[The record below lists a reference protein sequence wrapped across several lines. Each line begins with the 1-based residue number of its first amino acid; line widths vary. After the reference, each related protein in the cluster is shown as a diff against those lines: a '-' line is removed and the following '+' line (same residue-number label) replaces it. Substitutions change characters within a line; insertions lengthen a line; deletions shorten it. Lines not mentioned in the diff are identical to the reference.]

1 MIMEDSN
8 WSSQTNWTLSSGT
21 LHNCLTFQTSL
32 SFGADNESTT
42 TVESHPLLL
51 HSPSPDS
58 TPCEITINF
67 AEKHELRQIYVRS
80 TARVYEIYTALDLK
94 SSNEYLCTVRC
105 GVAFRDGQVLRSR
118 CVNDVD
124 SLCDENVRSEDD
136 WVEVK
141 AVDATSHAKPYI
153 NLTNTAQDLYEATAE
168 INDVNPCISV
178 TLRLL
183 SLQTKGSIC
192 VDEIYVFGD
201 PVDSEIQES
210 HNENS
215 SSSSLMAML
224 LPTLMQVS
232 KTTGRSSLNDVRKD
246 KEFVLEDAMKET
258 PHPSGSVIENQLKG
272 KNCITDPHEIE
283 LKEVKRSSVS
293 QSQPEKFSKTAKME
307 SDHLAMPSQT
317 AQMDS
322 NCKDMTSKVA
332 EMEDHSRAVPS
343 KGDFSGGNVE
353 RALEKL
359 MSRMDRIEEICLGF
373 QEKMVMPMNSIE
385 ARLQRVEQQLETLSM
400 KWQNPERPSC
410 YRISAPDASCIES
423 DTHSCEDCLD
433 CTVIGEI
440 ESDKKSL
447 HTEVLNVFPQ
457 DDSPQRMSD
466 SEHTTQLLPGL
477 VVTAPEFS
485 EVEDEDDNASEQE
498 MSPSNDKAKLS
509 IDDALSSALANFLSS
524 SLSSE
529 LTKHTKSLHVKTP
542 EFSNEDDD
550 QESNN
555 EPVNSDSV
563 CPTDSGKF
571 IPFQVASFEKGE
583 KVKNDPNDK
592 NSEETAKVK
601 NDPNDKNS
609 EETAEEA
616 EQRDLFCK
624 AQGDR
629 DEVCIDRIS
638 AEPSL
643 RIEDNKTSA
652 EFSLR
657 IEDNKN
663 GKITSEQNDV
673 ILSNISDIPNE
684 VVDSQTPSDYRAKAP
699 KNTFH
704 DYIIENVLGFSLS
717 SPVVDFEIPL
727 LDVKFISHTSPIPDG
742 FLESLLFETPQTSSR
757 DPSVEESI
765 GDISI
770 DDQVAK
776 FLECETPETN
786 SESGDLSIPLD
797 DLFKVLDETPETNS
811 RDPSV
816 NENIENLSITD
827 LLDSFFFESSF
838 GKIFE
843 TVKESN
849 EGVSIKDQRKDNSDL
864 SIEEHTNLIS
874 VNECEPVNPSSSTH
888 FVQVEDLSTSLI
900 EPVNIEG
907 GALAEDHKRKR
918 DPSDWS
924 PDTFHRP

>member
-1 MIMEDSN
+1 M
-8 WSSQTNWTLSSGT
+8 
-21 LHNCLTFQTSL
+21 
-32 SFGADNESTT
+32 
-42 TVESHPLLL
+42 
-51 HSPSPDS
+51 
-58 TPCEITINF
+58 
-67 AEKHELRQIYVRS
+67 
-80 TARVYEIYTALDLK
+80 
-94 SSNEYLCTVRC
+94 
-105 GVAFRDGQVLRSR
+105 
-118 CVNDVD
+118 
-124 SLCDENVRSEDD
+124 
-136 WVEVK
+136 
-141 AVDATSHAKPYI
+141 
-153 NLTNTAQDLYEATAE
+153 
-168 INDVNPCISV
+168 NPCISV

-183 SLQTKGSIC
+183 SLQTKGSVC

-201 PVDSEIQES
+201 PVDSEIQVS
-210 HNENS
+210 SNENS

-224 LPTLMQVS
+224 FPTLMQVS
-232 KTTGRSSLNDVRKD
+232 KTTGLSSLNDVRKD
-246 KEFVLEDAMKET
+246 KQFVLEDDLKET
-258 PHPSGSVIENQLKG
+258 PHPSGSAIENQLKG

-283 LKEVKRSSVS
+283 LKEVKGSSVS
-293 QSQPEKFSKTAKME
+293 PCQPETFSKTAKME
-307 SDHLAMPSQT
+307 SDHLATPSQT

-322 NCKDMTSKVA
+322 NCKATPSKVT
-332 EMEDHSRAVPS
+332 EMENHSRAAPS
-343 KGDFSGGNVE
+343 QGDFSGGNVE

-423 DTHSCEDCLD
+423 DTDSCEDCLD
-433 CTVIGEI
+433 CTVIREI

-457 DDSPQRMSD
+457 DDSPQDMSD

-485 EVEDEDDNASEQE
+485 EGEDEDDNASEQE
-498 MSPSNDKAKLS
+498 MSPSNDKTKLS

-529 LTKHTKSLHVKTP
+529 FTKHTKTLHVNAP
-542 EFSNEDDD
+542 EFSNEDDHD
-550 QESNN
+550 HVSNN

-571 IPFQVASFEKGE
+571 IPFQVPSFEKGE
-583 KVKNDPNDK
+583 KVKND
-592 NSEETAKVK
+592 S
-601 NDPNDKNS
+601 NDKNS

-616 EQRDLFCK
+616 EQRNLFCK
-624 AQGDR
+624 AQGDK
-629 DEVCIDRIS
+629 DEVCVDRTS

-643 RIEDNKTSA
+643 RIEDK
-652 EFSLR
+652 
-657 IEDNKN
+657 KN
-663 GKITSEQNDV
+663 GEITGEQNDV
-673 ILSNISDIPNE
+673 ILSNISNITNKD
-684 VVDSQTPSDYRAKAP
+684 VDSQNPSDYRAEAP

-727 LDVKFISHTSPIPDG
+727 LDVKFISQTSPITDG
-742 FLESLLFETPQTSSR
+742 FLESLLL
-757 DPSVEESI
+757 
-765 GDISI
+765 
-770 DDQVAK
+770 K
-776 FLECETPETN
+776 TPET
-786 SESGDLSIPLD
+786 
-797 DLFKVLDETPETNS
+797 
-811 RDPSV
+811 
-816 NENIENLSITD
+816 NIENLSITD
-827 LLDSFFFESSF
+827 GLDSFFFEQSF

-843 TVKESN
+843 TSSRHPSVEESN
-849 EGVSIKDQRKDNSDL
+849 EDLSIKDQQKDNGDL
-864 SIEEHTNLIS
+864 SIEEHSNLIS
-874 VNECEPVNPSSSTH
+874 VNECEPVNPSSNSH

-924 PDTFHRP
+924 RDTVHRP

>member
-1 MIMEDSN
+1 MIMEESN
-8 WSSQTNWTLSSGT
+8 PNSQTNWTITSGT
-21 LHNCLTFQTSL
+21 LPNCLTFQSSL
-32 SFGADNESTT
+32 SFSDEDESTVT
-42 TVESHPLLL
+42 ESHPLLL

-67 AEKHELRQIYVRS
+67 AEKHEVRQIYIRS
-80 TARVYEIYTALDLK
+80 TARVYEIYIASDLK

-105 GVAFRDGQVLRSR
+105 GVAVREGEVLRSR
-118 CVNDVD
+118 CGNDVD
-124 SLCDENVRSEDD
+124 SLSDENVRSEDD
-136 WVEVK
+136 WVDVK
-141 AVDATSHAKPYI
+141 AVDANSHAKPYI
-153 NLTNTAQDLYEATAE
+153 NLTNIAQDLYEATAE

-183 SLQTKGSIC
+183 SLQTKGSVC

-201 PVDSEIQES
+201 PVGSEIQES
-210 HNENS
+210 SNENS

-232 KTTGRSSLNDVRKD
+232 KTTGLSSLNDVRKD
-246 KEFVLEDAMKET
+246 KQFVLEDDLKET

-272 KNCITDPHEIE
+272 KNSITDPHEIE
-283 LKEVKRSSVS
+283 LKEVKGSSVS
-293 QSQPEKFSKTAKME
+293 PAQPETLSETAKME

-317 AQMDS
+317 AQMDN
-322 NCKDMTSKVA
+322 NCKATPSKVT
-332 EMEDHSRAVPS
+332 ETDNHFRAVPS
-343 KGDFSGGNVE
+343 QGEFSGGNVE

-400 KWQNPERPSC
+400 KWQNPKPPSC
-410 YRISAPDASCIES
+410 YRISAPDASFIES
-423 DTHSCEDCLD
+423 DTDSCEDCLD
-433 CTVIGEI
+433 FSVLGEI

-447 HTEVLNVFPQ
+447 HTEVLNGFPQ
-457 DDSPQRMSD
+457 DDSPQDMSD

-485 EVEDEDDNASEQE
+485 EGEDEDDNASEQE

-529 LTKHTKSLHVKTP
+529 FTKHTKSLHVKAP

-550 QESNN
+550 QESNS

-563 CPTDSGKF
+563 GKC
-571 IPFQVASFEKGE
+571 IPFQVPSFDKGE
-583 KVKNDPNDK
+583 KVKNDSNDK
-592 NSEETAKVK
+592 NC
-601 NDPNDKNS
+601 

-629 DEVCIDRIS
+629 DEVCVDRTS

-643 RIEDNKTSA
+643 RIEDNT
-652 EFSLR
+652 
-657 IEDNKN
+657 N
-663 GKITSEQNDV
+663 GKITGEENDV
-673 ILSNISDIPNE
+673 ILSNISNIPNKD
-684 VVDSQTPSDYRAKAP
+684 VDSQNPSDYREEAP

-704 DYIIENVLGFSLS
+704 DHIIENVLGYSLS

-727 LDVKFISHTSPIPDG
+727 LDVKFVSHTSPITDS
-742 FLESLLFETPQTSSR
+742 FLESFLVETPETSSK

-786 SESGDLSIPLD
+786 SESGDLSAKEYL
-797 DLFKVLDETPETNS
+797 
-811 RDPSV
+811 
-816 NENIENLSITD
+816 ENLSIPDIFEVLENET
-827 LLDSFFFESSF
+827 LETIDSFFECNF
-838 GKIFE
+838 GKIIE
-843 TVKESN
+843 TSSRHLSVKENN
-849 EGVSIKDQRKDNSDL
+849 EDLSIKDQQKDNSDL
-864 SIEEHTNLIS
+864 SIEEHSNLIS
-874 VNECEPVNPSSSTH
+874 VNKFEPVNPSSNTPQ
-888 FVQVEDLSTSLI
+888 FALVEDLSTTLM

-918 DPSDWS
+918 DPSDRS
-924 PDTFHRP
+924 PDTVHRP